1 MSHRLIVALCWSSV
15 NHTVDEIDKV
25 GQSNYHGD
33 PSAALL
39 ETLDPAQ
46 NWSFHD
52 HYLGDVT
59 VDLSQ
64 VTFIATANSLDTIS
78 GPLLDRCEV
87 IECPG
92 YVTDEKLA
100 IARRFLLPKQTK
112 ENGLS
117 RGGVTTDDDV
127 LARVVNDYTREAG
140 VRSLEREIAK
150 LCRAKA
156 VEYSSSRDGGP
167 TYNPVITIDDVQRIL
182 GMAKYD
188 HEVREQG
195 GRPGVVTGLAY
206 MGSGNGG
213 ILLVECTLIPN
224 GKGHLRLTGQLGD
237 VIKESAELAMAWV
250 KAHAAQLGIRDDPLR
265 NNDIHVSSRTWHQKR

>member
-1 MSHRLIVALCWSSV
+1 MTI
-15 NHTVDEIDKV
+15 
-25 GQSNYHGD
+25 
-33 PSAALL
+33 
-39 ETLDPAQ
+39 
-46 NWSFHD
+46 
-52 HYLGDVT
+52 
-59 VDLSQ
+59 DLSQ

-117 RGGVTTDDDV
+117 QGGVSTDDDV

-156 VEYSSSRDGGP
+156 VEYSASRDGGP
-167 TYNPVITIDDVQRIL
+167 SYNPVITVDDVQRIL

-224 GKGHLRLTGQLGD
+224 GKGQLRLTGQLGD
-237 VIKESAELAMAWV
+237 VIKESAELALAWV
-250 KAHAAQLGIRDDPLR
+250 KAHSVQLGIRDDPLLH
-265 NNDIHVSSRTWHQKR
+265 NDIHVSVLRRLQFCFP